1 MTSSAVP
8 GKKDTRFAPQPAN
21 NQQFFRRERSFVVQR
36 PSQNGP
42 AGNHFQQRERSFIRD
57 GNRPSA
63 GNSSNAF
70 PNAMGSN
77 NSKARGGSHHNG
89 NNGPASA
96 SAAAGRGGK
105 PNMEI
110 YRPPSMRSGE
120 IPAGGRGQS
129 NQNSPDRQPPRLTKS
144 RTSLE
149 LNNNSTRVANKVA
162 QQGSATATSITIQQQ
177 PVKETTAS
185 PSGQFVLQRSKSS
198 GSHLTLQQQKVPVPK
213 PTSSF
218 TTPKGANSELPDIS
232 SFVEPAQVLLR
243 KISVDPDAANSR
255 SVMEAVKT
263 LFSRVIES
271 SRYAS
276 PIARYC
282 SYVIEKETKET
293 FRESLLNTCQ
303 EMFQERDRL
312 LRTASE
318 SSQRWVAFINFLN
331 EMYLQLKRR
340 NFNTKAKSSSTR
352 LSPDLILLSLLAE
365 SCCATLRQPS
375 SQSLQEL
382 ECLFFVLTGIGRDVE
397 TELPNKMF
405 AIWNAIRDAF
415 LEMNSLPAAAQ
426 RTLLQLVE
434 LRAAKWQLPAT
445 AVTYYYPSV
454 SGSAY

>member
-21 NQQFFRRERSFVVQR
+21 NQQ
-36 PSQNGP
+36 NGP

-57 GNRPSA
+57 GNRPAA

-96 SAAAGRGGK
+96 SAGRGGK

-120 IPAGGRGQS
+120 IPAGGKGQS
-129 NQNSPDRQPPRLTKS
+129 NQNSPDHQPPRLTKS

-162 QQGSATATSITIQQQ
+162 QQGSATVTSITIQQQ
-177 PVKETTAS
+177 PVKEVTAS

-213 PTSSF
+213 PTSSV
-218 TTPKGANSELPDIS
+218 TTPKGTNLELPDIS
-232 SFVEPAQVLLR
+232 SFPEAAQVLLR

-263 LFSRVIES
+263 LVSRMLES

-303 EMFQERDRL
+303 ELFQERDRL

-397 TELPNKMF
+397 TELPSKMS

-415 LEMNSLPAAAQ
+415 LEMNSLPGAAQ